1 MKRYFNRFLMI
12 ICMAMFMISLSAC
25 QAADDTKPTGKEP
38 QSIGEV
44 ILSGANSE
52 YYASEIT
59 EDYIRVVNDDYVC
72 ESKMTPEIYAKLEEV
87 DFFAEDKDQQY
98 AEILKDYPIDKLEL
112 RSDSQLSEEEMKNL
126 IGKSGQELL
135 DMGFENF
142 GYNLN
147 EENAVFF
154 MDRNGYS
161 YNVVVEESFEET
173 DDFDA
178 YEAFGKSTI
187 KEFAE

>member
-1 MKRYFNRFLMI
+1 MKRYFNKFLMI

-25 QAADDTKPTGKEP
+25 QQESDTKPTGKEP

-59 EDYIRVVNDDYVC
+59 EEYIRVVNDDYVC

-178 YEAFGKSTI
+178 YEALGKSTI